1 MTEAKR
7 GLSHLDR
14 YLTLWIL
21 AAMALGVGLGAVAP
35 ATSELIDSVRLGT
48 ISLPLAAGLLLMMYP
63 PLARVRYEE
72 IPKIVQ
78 SRKML
83 GVSLVQNW
91 LIGPFLM
98 FGLAWALL
106 PDLPE
111 YRVGLI
117 IIGLARCVA
126 MVLVWNE
133 LAGGHRDTA
142 AVLVALNS
150 VFQVLLYAVLA
161 YFFVTVLSGFV
172 GGAGASTAVGVSS
185 WDVAEAVLIYLGI
198 PFAAG
203 VFTRA
208 YLSRKRGKEWYDG
221 VFGERIAPL
230 APAALLFT
238 VVVMFSMKGD
248 LIVRLPLDVARIAAP
263 LVLYFVLMFGM
274 SFLISWR
281 LGFTYEETATLSFTA
296 ASNNFEL
303 AIAVTIAVF
312 GIASAQAFAAVIG
325 PLVEVPVLISL
336 VSVSLRLRRRFFTP
350 QGASTAPSVVA
361 ASATKWGN
369 R

>member
-1 MTEAKR
+1 MRKPRKE
-7 GLSHLDR
+7 LSLLDR
-14 YLTLWIL
+14 YLTLWIF
-21 AAMALGVGLGAVAP
+21 AAMALGVGLGTAAP
-35 ATSELIDSVRLGT
+35 YLARTLDSVRVDT

-72 IPKIVQ
+72 IPKIAK

-83 GVSLVQNW
+83 AVSLLQNW

-117 IIGLARCVA
+117 IVGLARCIA

-133 LAGGHRDTA
+133 LAGGHREYA

-150 VFQVLLYAVLA
+150 VFQMILYSILA
-161 YFFVTVLSGFV
+161 YFFVTILSGLV
-172 GGAGASTAVGVSS
+172 GGLGASTTVDISV
-185 WDVAEAVLIYLGI
+185 WDVAKAVLVYLGI
-198 PFAAG
+198 PVVG
-203 VFTRA
+203 GMITRA
-208 YLSRKRGKEWYDG
+208 YLTRKRGKAWYEA
-221 VFGERIAPL
+221 VFSPRIAPL
-230 APAALLFT
+230 ALIALLFT
-238 VVVMFSMKGD
+238 VVVMFSMKGE
-248 LIVRLPLDVARIAAP
+248 LIVHLPLDVARIAAP
-263 LVLYFVLMFGM
+263 LILYFLIMFGV
-274 SFLISWR
+274 SFYISWR

-312 GIASAQAFAAVIG
+312 GIASGQAFAAVIG

-336 VSVSLRLRRRFFTP
+336 VSVTLRVKGRFFTP
-350 QGASTAPSVVA
+350 EGQSRAIALKAP
-361 ASATKWGN
+361 G
-369 R
+369 